1 MAAAGLGGVI
11 CPVHRAPD
19 HTMWT
24 LLQSVRRARRGA
36 VAVEFALTFLPILY
50 LFAGVTDL
58 GLEYYREVG
67 LSNTV
72 AAASAYAE
80 ATDQST
86 QLVTEANIKTAL
98 QNAAAQSMPGMTV
111 TPGAACY
118 SISVTATSWT
128 ASSSNL
134 VPCSSPAGACVT
146 SATTIKYAEITLSTV
161 YNSPLPSGL
170 SIAGS
175 QTLSTLAWVPL
186 SC

>member
-1 MAAAGLGGVI
+1 
-11 CPVHRAPD
+11 
-19 HTMWT
+19 MWT
-24 LLQSVRRARRGA
+24 LIDSARRARRGA

-67 LSNTV
+67 LSNTI
-72 AAASAYAE
+72 AAAAAYAE

-86 QLVTEANIKTAL
+86 QSVTEANIETAL
-98 QNAAAQSMPGMTV
+98 QNAAAQSMPGMAV
-111 TPGAACY
+111 TTGAACY

-128 ASSSNL
+128 STSSNL

-146 SATTIKYAEITLSTV
+146 SATAIKYAKITLSTV
-161 YNSPLPSGL
+161 YHSPLPSGL

-175 QTLSTLAWVPL
+175 QTLSTLTWVPL